1 MGSQYNLKKIQ
12 DLCFWEAKEGEMSC
26 KPFFIDMGERKLK
39 EAPDIHSFTR
49 LRGLKRSKM
58 IPTNQTHRDKYRERE
73 KPKEK
78 KRKVFPFTK

>member
-39 EAPDIHSFTR
+39 EALDIHSFTS
-49 LRGLKRSKM
+49 KR
-58 IPTNQTHRDKYRERE
+58 I
-73 KPKEK
+73 KEK
-78 KRKVFPFTK
+78 QNDPNKLDAQRQI